1 MSRLFTLPSGR
12 TAKFVVAAVFLLVSI
27 PIAALS
33 GKFESAQKNESSS
46 FLPGNAESMKALDA
60 IDQYPGGELAPAVI
74 VYERKG
80 GLTAADKQRI
90 EETVAKL
97 NTDRPE
103 LVLEAQKPVL

>member
-74 VYERKG
+74 VYERR
-80 GLTAADKQRI
+80 AA
-90 EETVAKL
+90 
-97 NTDRPE
+97 
-103 LVLEAQKPVL
+103 